1 MKPVDPRLFR
11 TARSSVPHLL
21 ATVVLGTATAV
32 LVVVQAGLI
41 ATAVARVIERR
52 GADGL
57 TPLLVGLAAAIG
69 GRAVLTWATEVVSH
83 RASAVVKSELRA
95 QLVDRASRIAA
106 DPASGGRRAEVAALA
121 GSGLD
126 ALDGYFS
133 KYLPQLVLAVV
144 VPLVVLLQLL
154 RTDLTA
160 TLTVALT
167 LPLIPVFMIL
177 VGMAT
182 ESANARRWDA
192 LTRLGHHFLDIVEG
206 MPTLRAFGRGT
217 AQADLVRESTDRY
230 RSTTMATLRIAF
242 LSSLIL
248 ETLATL
254 SVALVAVGVGLRMV
268 DGNLDL
274 RIGLL
279 IILLAPEAYLPLRQV
294 GAHYHASAAGLAAAD
309 AAFELLESPAPPHT
323 GDRAVPTR
331 RLSISF
337 DGVSVHHAGR
347 EQPAP
352 DVASLTVQAGE
363 VVCITG
369 ASGSGKTTLL
379 SLLLGQRTPDAGRV
393 TVSGLTDDGEVG
405 DTTVADL
412 DHARWQRQIGWVD
425 QHPYMATGTLAQ
437 NLRIARPDATDAE
450 LVAVLHRAGLTLDP
464 HRQVG
469 EHGEALSA
477 GERRRA
483 GLARALLRGAPLLV
497 LDEPTAGLDA
507 ATEADVLRA
516 VRAEAARGVA
526 VLMVSHRPD
535 TIAAADRVESL

>member
-11 TARSSVPHLL
+11 TAHSSIPHLL

-57 TPLLVGLAAAIG
+57 TPLLVGLAAALG

-83 RASAVVKSELRA
+83 RVSAVVKSELRA

-182 ESANARRWDA
+182 EASNARRWDA

-217 AQADLVRESTDRY
+217 AQADLVRDSTDRY

-274 RIGLL
+274 RTGLL

-309 AAFELLESPAPPHT
+309 AAFELLESPAPAHT

-337 DGVSVHHAGR
+337 DGVSVHHDGR

-352 DVASLTVQAGE
+352 DAASLTVQAGE

-412 DHARWQRQIGWVD
+412 DHAHWQRQIGWVD

>member
-11 TARSSVPHLL
+11 TARSSAPHLA

-57 TPLLVGLAAAIG
+57 TPLLVGLAATIG
-69 GRAVLTWATEVVSH
+69 ARAVLTWATEVVSQ
-83 RASAVVKSELRA
+83 RASAAVKSELRT

-106 DPASGGRRAEVAALA
+106 DPARGGRRAEVAALA

-182 ESANARRWDA
+182 EASNAKRWDA

-274 RIGLL
+274 RTGLL
-279 IILLAPEAYLPLRQV
+279 VILLAPEAYLPLRQV
-294 GAHYHASAAGLAAAD
+294 GAHYHASAAGLAAVD
-309 AAFELLESPAPPHT
+309 AAFELLETPMPSHSGRGAAPTH
-323 GDRAVPTR
+323 

-347 EQPAP
+347 DQPAP
-352 DVASLTVQAGE
+352 DTASLTVQAGE
-363 VVCITG
+363 VVCVTG

-393 TVSGLTDDGEVG
+393 TVSGFTDDSEIG
-405 DTTVADL
+405 DTMVADL
-412 DHARWQRQIGWVD
+412 DHAHWQRQIGWVD
-425 QHPYMATGTLAQ
+425 QHPYMAAGTLAQ

-450 LVAVLHRAGLTLDP
+450 LVAVLHCAGLALDP

-483 GLARALLRGAPLLV
+483 GLARALLRGAPLLL